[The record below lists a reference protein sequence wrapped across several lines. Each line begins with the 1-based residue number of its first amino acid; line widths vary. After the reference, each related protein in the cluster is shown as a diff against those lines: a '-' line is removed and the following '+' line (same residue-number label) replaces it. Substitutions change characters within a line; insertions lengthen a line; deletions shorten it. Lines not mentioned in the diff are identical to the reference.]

1 MKRLNHRY
9 IILKQMKTSLKIL
22 LAVYAH
28 AEITDLLTI
37 TIGHGHG
44 NTKRGLY

>member
-1 MKRLNHRY
+1 
-9 IILKQMKTSLKIL
+9 MKTSLKIL